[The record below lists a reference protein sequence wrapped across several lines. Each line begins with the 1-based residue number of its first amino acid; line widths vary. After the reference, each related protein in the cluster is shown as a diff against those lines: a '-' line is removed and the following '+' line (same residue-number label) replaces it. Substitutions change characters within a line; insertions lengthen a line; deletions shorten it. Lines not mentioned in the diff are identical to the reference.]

1 MEGTMPYPI
10 RSGALA
16 SLALA
21 AGLNLLAAGAVSAEA
36 QSGSTTDPQAGPR
49 TVDVV
54 THGTVQKP
62 PLQLSDA
69 QKQQILAAVGDKN
82 TLDKMP
88 EGFTPQ
94 AGAKVPAQEKLP
106 LHPLPPELVQKL
118 PDLKEYEYAKLE
130 HSVLIV
136 DPLSAQVVDVIPQ

>member
-1 MEGTMPYPI
+1 MPYPV

-16 SLALA
+16 TLALA
-21 AGLNLLAAGAVSAEA
+21 VGFTLVAADAASAQA
-36 QSGSTTDPQAGPR
+36 QSSQTDPQAGPR

-62 PLQLSDA
+62 PLQLTES
-69 QKQQILAAVGDKN
+69 QKQQILAAIGDKN

-94 AGAKVPAQEKLP
+94 AGTKVPSQEKLP

-130 HSVLIV
+130 HNVLIV
-136 DPLSAQVVDVIPQ
+136 DPMSAQVVDVIPQ